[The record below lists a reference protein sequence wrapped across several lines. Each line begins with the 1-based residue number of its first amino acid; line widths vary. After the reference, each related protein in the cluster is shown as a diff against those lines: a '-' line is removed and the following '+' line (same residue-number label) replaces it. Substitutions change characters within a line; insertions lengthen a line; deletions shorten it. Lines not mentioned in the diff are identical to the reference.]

1 MKKVTNFDEGALN
14 QETAFY
20 FQKQKE
26 KEDDFMNYAVQMASL
41 SRSDDKKEKFMG
53 KEVPQPK
60 IGAVLVTSKYIY
72 CAARSGLKYG
82 DHAEYTI
89 LQDYFSNKKVEDGAA
104 LYTTLEP
111 CTPESRSKWSE
122 SCASLIINKNIKKV
136 CVGTLDANPLV
147 FGTGINMLLEKGIN
161 VTFFK
166 DEYVQELKKLNE
178 EFFNFC
184 KEYPDY
190 KILKRVDHF
199 LKNKIDE
206 DALKVYYNLTKIHS
220 DIYIKFYR
228 DMIDSE
234 QIKEGKIDGT
244 LTISKEMA
252 LAFAKKPSYFLA
264 GYNAGIINNL
274 NKEMLEDDFREK
286 RIYIDKSLLTLCNI
300 NYENNIFEEIMA
312 MIDPSIVAY
321 KQQNYTDMTKKISQQ
336 FANKINLREYIINAI
351 VHNNYNDNIGITVE
365 IEDNKTIKV
374 INILSIELE
383 KYDLEQIKQQFENGE
398 LHSIPTNPILM
409 NYFVTSKLAENT
421 GLGTRNRNKN
431 FVKFDVQKQNEK
443 TILITTLTLK

>member
-26 KEDDFMNYAVQMASL
+26 KEDDFMNYAVKMASL

-82 DHAEYTI
+82 DHAEFTI
-89 LQDYFSNKKVEDGAA
+89 LQSHFFDKKVEDGAV

-161 VTFFK
+161 ITFFK

-199 LKNKIDE
+199 LKDKIDE
-206 DALKVYYNLTKIHS
+206 DALEVYYPKEEIN
-220 DIYIKFYR
+220 DEIYIKFYR
-228 DMIDSE
+228 DMIDSK

-252 LAFAKKPSYFLA
+252 LAFARKPSYFLA
-264 GYNAGIINNL
+264 GYNAGIINKTNAKSTQQSML
-274 NKEMLEDDFREK
+274 NKREIFD
-286 RIYIDKSLLTLCNI
+286 RSLLTLCSHNCKD
-300 NYENNIFEEIMA
+300 NIFEIINNL
-312 MIDPSIVAY
+312 IDPKLIDPLS
-321 KQQNYTDMTKKISQQ
+321 
-336 FANKINLREYIINAI
+336 LREYIINAF
-351 VHNNYNDNIGITVE
+351 VHNNYDENIGVTIE
-365 IEDNKTIKV
+365 IINPKHIKI
-374 INILSIELE
+374 INILSEKIDPSKFALIENAFNSATL
-383 KYDLEQIKQQFENGE
+383 Y
-398 LHSIPTNPILM
+398 SIPNNATLM
-409 NYFVTSKLAENT
+409 EFFRDSGLAENT
-421 GLGTRNRNKN
+421 GLGLNTNKKVT
-431 FVKFDVQKQNEK
+431 FKVEEQLDKYLLVCEIKS
-443 TILITTLTLK
+443 